1 MRLLEI
7 SEDQQLALEGHLRL
21 ASDFRLGSG
30 PSTGQQLAWLRKA
43 RALLLMLDPQASE
56 PGSDGILARTYWD
69 YTGDLER
76 LSKHSGGIEYHN
88 DMADRFEAGISAL
101 EAVLACITIAP
112 SSLVTK
118 ARPVLNPYFFDL
130 PERTDEDLVFVLM
143 PFTES
148 WSKRIWE
155 SHIKPIVESVEL
167 EPPLS
172 CKRAD
177 DLYGHDVLLDIV
189 AAIRV
194 ARVVVADI
202 TTRNANVFYELGI
215 AHSFAR
221 PVVLLTQT
229 VDDIPFDLLRFRHI
243 VYEDNSD
250 GYKRLQVQL
259 QGAILE
265 AIA

>member
-1 MRLLEI
+1 MSALKV
-7 SEDQQLALEGHLRL
+7 SEDQHLAVRGHLQLAADLQ
-21 ASDFRLGSG
+21 LGQGVSQ
-30 PSTGQQLAWLRKA
+30 GQKLAWLRKA
-43 RALLLMLDPQASE
+43 RAILLILDPRASK
-56 PGSDGILARTYWD
+56 PAGDGIVSRTYWD
-69 YTGDLER
+69 LTGDLDR
-76 LSKHSGGIEYHN
+76 LSKLSALEYHN
-88 DMADRFEAGISAL
+88 ELSDRFEAGIASL
-101 EAVLACITIAP
+101 EAVSTCIEIAP
-112 SSLVTK
+112 GSLITTEL
-118 ARPVLNPYFFDL
+118 RSLNPYFFDL
-130 PERTDEDLVFVLM
+130 PEETDENLVFVLM

-155 SHIKPIVESVEL
+155 SHIKPIIEGIEL
-167 EPPLS
+167 EPPLE

-189 AAIRV
+189 APVKV

-202 TTRNANVFYELGI
+202 TSRNPNVFYELGI

-229 VDDIPFDLLRFRHI
+229 VEDIPFDLLRFRHI

-250 GYKRLQVQL
+250 GYARLAVQL